1 MAKIEM
7 YEGRPVFRASNS
19 EQLANAVAQ
28 YKGDVEPPYAVR
40 IPARTKYVKF
50 RAFDSNQDIGGVIL
64 PDSVYSIDEETFI
77 SCDNLTSVILPES
90 LELIGYSAFCGCSSL
105 SDISL
110 PSSVRKIRDAA
121 FCNCESLTQITIPAS
136 VCEIGEEVFS
146 GCEGLTEV
154 TFLGVVNEIG
164 ENCFM
169 ECSNLTKII
178 VPDKMKETYK
188 QMLPKKLHNLIVEHG
203 ESATFD
209 TNKNKRI
216 FRLEYTQTIR
226 SSYVVKAGTKKEAE
240 ALFWDGKA
248 NLEWKNKDD
257 DLEITECDED

>member
-7 YEGRPVFRASNS
+7 YEGRPVFRASNG

-28 YKGDVEPPYAVR
+28 YKGDIEPPYVVR

-50 RAFDSNQDIGGVIL
+50 RAFDSNHDIGVVIFSG
-64 PDSVYSIDEETFI
+64 SVYSIDEEAFI
-77 SCDNLTSVILPES
+77 CCENLTSVILPES
-90 LELIGYSAFCGCSSL
+90 LELIDYSAFCGCSSL

-110 PSSVRKIRDAA
+110 PPSVRKIRDAA
-121 FCNCESLTQITIPAS
+121 FCNCESLTKITIPAA
-136 VCEIGEEVFS
+136 VCEIGEEAFS
-146 GCEGLTEV
+146 GCENLTEV
-154 TFLGVVNEIG
+154 TFLGEVQEIC

-169 ECSNLTKII
+169 ECSDLTKII
-178 VPDKMKETYK
+178 VPDKTKEAYK
-188 QMLPKKLHNLIVEHG
+188 QMLPKKLHNLIVEQS

-209 TNKNKRI
+209 TNKIKKV
-216 FRLEYTQTIR
+216 FQLEHTQTIT
-226 SSYVVKAGTKKEAE
+226 SCYLVEAVSKEEAE
-240 ALFWDGKA
+240 SLFWDGKA